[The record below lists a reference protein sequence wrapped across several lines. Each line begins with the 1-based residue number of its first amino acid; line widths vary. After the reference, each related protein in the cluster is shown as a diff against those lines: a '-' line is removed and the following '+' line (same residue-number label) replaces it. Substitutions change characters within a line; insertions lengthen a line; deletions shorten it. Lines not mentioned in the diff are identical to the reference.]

1 MDNQNAT
8 QNQQPRK
15 NSWLVTGLLIA
26 AIAVIAIFPMFFNFG
41 DPASEEQFGGTDS
54 IASDVI
60 MENDPNYTPWFEPLV
75 GELPGEVES
84 GLFAL
89 QAGLGAGVLGYAIG
103 FYRGKN
109 RSGNSGNKAETS
121 AASVAGATGAASSK

>member
-1 MDNQNAT
+1 MENSTTST
-8 QNQQPRK
+8 QAPRK
-15 NSWLVTGLLIA
+15 NSGLVTAILIGAIALIA
-26 AIAVIAIFPMFFNFG
+26 VFPMFFNFG
-41 DPASEEQFGGTDS
+41 DPAEEEQFGGTDA

-60 MENDPNYTPWFEPLV
+60 METDPGYEPWFEPLV

-103 FYRGKN
+103 YYRGKN
-109 RSGNSGNKAETS
+109 RTADNSKSRSDVREE
-121 AASVAGATGAASSK
+121 